1 MKNIGFIGCGAM
13 AQAMMPAIKTSGL
26 DCTLAFSQRNRDH
39 GRAFADRLGVRFV
52 PNNSNLYGQ
61 VDVVVLAVKP
71 QQLADLDLALA
82 PGQET
87 PLVLSLLAGT
97 PLGQLRQAL
106 GHDRL
111 IRVMPNVAASVAAS
125 MTVMAAGPG
134 LSQEDIDL
142 AKRILDTI
150 GRTVI
155 LDEEGLDK
163 AGALNGCGPAFFFQI
178 MEACAD
184 ALVALGI
191 PRAISY
197 EIAAQTM
204 KGSADLALADQTHPA
219 VLKDKVTSPGGT
231 TIAGVCAMEKA
242 GVRSGLIEAI
252 LASYGRT
259 KEMSQ

>member
-1 MKNIGFIGCGAM
+1 M
-13 AQAMMPAIKTSGL
+13 AQAMMPAIKASDL
-26 DCTLAFSQRNRDH
+26 DCTLAFSQRNQGH
-39 GRAFADRLGVRFV
+39 GHAFAERLGVQFI
-52 PNNSNLYGQ
+52 PSNSDLYAQ
-61 VDVVVLAVKP
+61 MDVVVLAVKP
-71 QQLADLDLALA
+71 QQLGNLDLPLA
-82 PGQET
+82 PGQEA

-97 PLGQLRQAL
+97 SLKQLSGVL

-111 IRVMPNVAASVAAS
+111 VRLMPNVAAFVAGS
-125 MTVMAAGPG
+125 MTVMAPGPG
-134 LSQEDIDL
+134 ASQEDVDL
-142 AKRILDTI
+142 AKSILDTF
-150 GRTVI
+150 GRTVT

-204 KGSADLALADQTHPA
+204 KGSADLVLAEQTHPA
-219 VLKDKVTSPGGT
+219 ILKDKVTSPGGT
-231 TIAGVCAMEKA
+231 TIAGVCALEKA
-242 GVRSGLIEAI
+242 GVRNGLIEAV
-252 LASYGRT
+252 LASYART